1 MASKFSEISPLFKAD
16 STTLSAACSRV
27 QPVESAAV
35 QRSAFGISRLF
46 AKADQPAATGR
57 AHRSL
62 TCARRISIMSTPR
75 TPSMRLRTQQL
86 MIEFTDILDRP
97 LQLLIIVE
105 PTANL
110 GDALATH
117 AELLRAP
124 AGVGQVTS
132 RPARACDR
140 MLEQAHEAAGVVQG
154 GHRDRLVLRRE
165 SGKIIPRFSRLRANR
180 LV

>member
-1 MASKFSEISPLFKAD
+1 MHSDCCS
-16 STTLSAACSRV
+16 SA
-27 QPVESAAV
+27 
-35 QRSAFGISRLF
+35 
-46 AKADQPAATGR
+46 
-57 AHRSL
+57 

-124 AGVGQVTS
+124 AGVGQVTLRDFTGGRWGVGIYPQNRQRS
-132 RPARACDR
+132 RCCSRQTPRPSRSTPRKAGKLSRGFQDCEQIGSFEKSGVRAA
-140 MLEQAHEAAGVVQG
+140 LGTPQGPKPQASRVPG
-154 GHRDRLVLRRE
+154 RP
-165 SGKIIPRFSRLRANR
+165 PRP
-180 LV
+180 